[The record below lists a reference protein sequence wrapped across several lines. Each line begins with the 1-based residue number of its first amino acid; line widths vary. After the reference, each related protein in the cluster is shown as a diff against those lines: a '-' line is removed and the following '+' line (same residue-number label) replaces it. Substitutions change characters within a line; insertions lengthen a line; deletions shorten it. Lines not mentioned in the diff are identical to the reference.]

1 MTAEVSKFVVQTLCD
16 NHGSVDF
23 QSLIAILGQRFTVA
37 TSILRQV
44 LSEDGKV
51 AVIPGV
57 LAVGQGQLFSQD
69 SLIVAKTALRL
80 CQKKPGECTQCH
92 NLHLC
97 KFYVLGSCAFGFKCK
112 LPHTVTCLHNAELL
126 KKLDLQF
133 LSEKQL
139 FRLLLQND
147 PFLLPEICAHY
158 NMGEGQHGLCKFAS
172 TCSKLHICLSHFT
185 TGVCNQGS
193 SCSRIHNVDVKSH
206 KSFEKF
212 TQEMVKELPKVYKNK
227 CAISNQHNNTASA
240 APGGKGVLRGPAQHP
255 SSRKVA
261 PSAGPTKP
269 ARDTNEKDICLFFIS
284 KRCRYTAEQCVYDHW
299 HLPYRWQVLDCD
311 GVTWNDFTNMEE
323 IEKAYCDP
331 TQNSS
336 CMDQSRFFLCSP
348 HVDTQVVNFLTMTC
362 KGSKV
367 RRLSTASSVSKP
379 PHFNLTT
386 QWLWYWQDET
396 GKWNEYGQ
404 SNGNTPASITSE
416 SLENM
421 YLGDQTLQIPFSAGK
436 QQYVIHFSGYEAG
449 TQRMY
454 QQNLKFSTKR
464 EVRRRPRFVSA
475 ADVDVKRQS
484 SSSLKAECPAHWD
497 EKAVPDIGFKL
508 VPLPIHTEYQRIEKL
523 FKATMSK
530 STIKSIRRV
539 QNPFLWTAF
548 QCQKEQMKKRNG
560 GNPVSEKYLFHGTD
574 GTLIESICEQNFD
587 WRICGV
593 HGTAFGRGS
602 YFAEDASYSNRYA
615 KTKSGVD
622 RCMFAARVLVGDY
635 TQGRQTHVRP
645 PTKGN
650 TTTLYDSCVDNEAN
664 PKIFVIFEKPQIYPE
679 YIIDY
684 TE

>member
-1 MTAEVSKFVVQTLCD
+1 MTSEVSKFVVQTLCD
-16 NHGSVDF
+16 NHGSLDF
-23 QSLIAILGQRFTVA
+23 QSLTATLEQRLTVA
-37 TSILRQV
+37 DSILRQV
-44 LSEDGKV
+44 LSEDGKIV
-51 AVIPGV
+51 VIPGV
-57 LAVGQGQLFSQD
+57 LAVARGQLFSRD

-112 LPHTVTCLHNAELL
+112 LPHTLTCLHNAELL
-126 KKLDLQF
+126 KKLDLQY

-147 PFLLPEICAHY
+147 PFLLPEICSHY
-158 NMGEGQHGLCKFAS
+158 NMGEGQQGFCKFSS

-185 TGVCNQGS
+185 TGVCNRGS
-193 SCSRIHNVDVKSH
+193 SCSRIHNVDAKSH

-212 TQEMVKELPKVYKNK
+212 TQEMIKDLPKVYKNK
-227 CAISNQHNNTASA
+227 CTISNQHNNIASA
-240 APGGKGVLRGPAQHP
+240 APGGIGVLRGPAQHP

-261 PSAGPTKP
+261 PSAGATKP
-269 ARDTNEKDICLFFIS
+269 TTRDTDQKDICLFFIS
-284 KRCRYTAEQCVYDHW
+284 KRCRYAEQCVYDHW
-299 HLPYRWQVLDCD
+299 HLPYRWQVLDGD
-311 GVTWNDFTNMEE
+311 GVTWKDFTNMEE

-331 TQNSS
+331 AQDSS
-336 CMDQSRFFLCSP
+336 CSSP
-348 HVDTQVVNFLTMTC
+348 PVDTQAVNFLTMTC

-379 PHFNLTT
+379 PHFILTT
-386 QWLWYWQDET
+386 QWLWYWQEET

-404 SNGNTPASITSE
+404 SLQSNVNKPASITSE

-421 YLGDQTLQIPFSAGK
+421 YLADQTVQIPFSAGR
-436 QQYVIHFSGYEAG
+436 QQYVMHFSGYKAG
-449 TQRMY
+449 NQRMY
-454 QQNLKFSTKR
+454 QQNLKHSTKR

-475 ADVDVKRQS
+475 SDVDVKRQS

-497 EKAVPDIGFKL
+497 EKELPDIGFKL
-508 VPLPIHTEYQRIEKL
+508 VPLPIHTEYQRIAKL
-523 FKATMSK
+523 FKATMST
-530 STIKSIRRV
+530 STIKRIRRV

-548 QCQKEQMKKRNG
+548 LCQKEQMKKRNG
-560 GNPVSEKYLFHGTD
+560 GNPISEKYLFHGTD

-593 HGTAFGRGS
+593 HGTAFGKGS
-602 YFAEDASYSNRYA
+602 YFAEEASYANRYA
-615 KTKSGVD
+615 KTRSGVD
-622 RCMFAARVLVGDY
+622 RSMFVARVLVGDY
-635 TQGRQTHVRP
+635 TQGHPTFVRP
-645 PTKGN
+645 PAKGI
-650 TTTLYDSCVDNEAN
+650 TTILYDSCVDNVTN

-684 TE
+684 TKKKRAS